1 MTIQDLR
8 DNNLIL
14 LECISGSRAYGLDLP
29 TSDTDLK
36 GVFILPKE
44 KYYGLDYIP
53 QVANETNDEV
63 FYELKRFFELLA
75 KNNPNILELLNTPD
89 DKIIFK
95 HPLFDQLDASLFLSK
110 KCKHSFAGYAMT
122 QIKKARGLNK
132 KIVNPIAKEKK
143 NILHFCYVI
152 HGQGSIPFLDWLG
165 KNNFQQENCGLVN
178 IAHMKNLYAL
188 FYDKNGDLNFNGV
201 MKKETANDV
210 LLSSVPKGTEPISHL
225 SFNLDGYAKYCKDY
239 KEYWSWVELRNE
251 ARYENTVE
259 HGKNYDTKNMM
270 HTFRLLHMAEEIL
283 RDGKV
288 NVHRENREEL
298 LAIRFGKF
306 SYDELIEKSN
316 QLIQNVE
323 AAYLISQ
330 LPEVPNIELIEKM
343 LLEIRDQWYQNYS
356 FLS

>member
-75 KNNPNILELLNTPD
+75 KNNPNILELLNTPQ
-89 DKIIFK
+89 DKVIFK
-95 HPLFDQLDASLFLSK
+95 HPLLDQLDPAIFLSK
-110 KCKHSFAGYAMT
+110 KCKDSFAGYAMA

-132 KIVNPIAKEKK
+132 KIVNPIDKEKK

-152 HGQGSIPFLDWLG
+152 HRQGSIPFLKWLE
-165 KNNFQQENCGLVN
+165 KNNFQQEKCGLVN

-188 FYDKNGDLNFNGV
+188 FYDESGEMNFNGV
-201 MKKETANDV
+201 MKKESANDV
-210 LLSSVPKGTEPISHL
+210 TLSSVPKGERPISHL

-239 KEYWSWVELRNE
+239 KEYWSWVKLRNE
-251 ARYENTVE
+251 ARYENTIE

-270 HTFRLLHMAEEIL
+270 HTFRLLYMAEEIL
-283 RDGKV
+283 RDKKV
-288 NVHRENREEL
+288 NVHRNNREEL
-298 LAIRFGKF
+298 LAIRAGQF
-306 SYDELIEKSN
+306 SYDELIDKSN
-316 QLIQNVE
+316 QMIQRIDE
-323 AAYLISQ
+323 AHAQSQ
-330 LPEVPNIELIEKM
+330 LPDLPDLDVIEKM
-343 LLEIRDQWYQNYS
+343 LITVRDQWYQNHS
-356 FLS
+356 